1 MGPQFFLWDWLVWS
15 GRGLGSE
22 SKIGVTFSI
31 SWHQPPPR
39 LHRETSRS
47 VVQIPVASVSR
58 PFLILIYGKVTNK
71 LTFSSNQILN
81 RHHGWPRSS
90 PDPYPPRSSFLRD
103 FRKALGSIH
112 VVLDNVRESLPGAS
126 TVFGHVGGGGGGQCN
141 GDDVLTRNASSYRY
155 RAKKDGVSLL
165 FGVFWSTSEF

>member
-1 MGPQFFLWDWLVWS
+1 MSFGNCLTTCSLCFLWGHIVFPLGSPFWS

-39 LHRETSRS
+39 LHRETSRP

-58 PFLILIYGKVTNK
+58 PFLIFIYGEVTNK
-71 LTFSSNQILN
+71 LTFSRNQVLN
-81 RHHGWPRSS
+81 HHHGWSRSS

-103 FRKALGSIH
+103 FRKAPGSIH
-112 VVLDNVRESLPGAS
+112 VVLDNVRESLPGVSA
-126 TVFGHVGGGGGGQCN
+126 VFGHVGRGRGNVMGMMC
-141 GDDVLTRNASSYRY
+141 
-155 RAKKDGVSLL
+155 
-165 FGVFWSTSEF
+165 